1 MELTNML
8 GLLGAERRRAPAVRS
23 AARVRTLDPPA
34 GAPNISIVEQEF
46 QIPPR
51 VPQGTHVVDRAAHL
65 LVSVLESERPLG
77 LTELAAAVGMPK
89 SSASRLVGALERQGL
104 LGRTV
109 PRGPLA
115 PGPAIMR
122 FARRAL
128 VDANLIELAQ
138 PALQALSLASGE
150 TVNLA
155 VPTPQGVEHV
165 AQVDSTHFLGTGQW
179 LGCLVDYHCTAV
191 GKVFLAFGA
200 APVPAE
206 LAAHTPATIVDPRR
220 LRVELDLVHGRAFAT
235 AVDELEPGLTA
246 IAVPVRE
253 QGGAV
258 VCALSISGPT
268 LRLGPRRIADLR
280 STLTEHARALSE
292 SLGHREPGEDAA

>member
-1 MELTNML
+1 M
-8 GLLGAERRRAPAVRS
+8 
-23 AARVRTLDPPA
+23 RTLDPPA
-34 GAPNISIVEQEF
+34 GVPNISIVEQEF

-51 VPQGTHVVDRAAHL
+51 VPQGTQVVDRAAHL
-65 LVSVLESERPLG
+65 LLNVLESDRPVG

-89 SSASRLVGALERQGL
+89 SSASRLVSALERQGL
-104 LGRTV
+104 LGRAV

-122 FARRAL
+122 FARRAA

-138 PALQALSLASGE
+138 ASLEALSRTSGE
-150 TVNLA
+150 TINLA

-179 LGCLVDYHCTAV
+179 LGRLVDYHCTAV

-200 APVPAE
+200 AAMPAE
-206 LAAHTPATIVDPRR
+206 LAAHTPATIVDPHR
-220 LRVELDLVHGRAFAT
+220 LRVELERVRRRAFAT

-246 IAVPVRE
+246 IAVPVRA

-268 LRLGPRRIADLR
+268 LRLGPRRIAELR
-280 STLTEHARALSE
+280 STLTEHSRTLSE